1 MTLEKLKQEVLDEA
15 EKQAQAI
22 AAEAEREKE
31 KILGES
37 RAKAKAR
44 VEENRRHGE
53 ARAKEMSV
61 ELKASALLQAKR
73 IESEAREEAVESVLQ
88 EAKRELAE
96 TAKGGRYEKIFDSL
110 AAQAIRALGEK
121 EFVLKASARDKK
133 LAAKHGRVGEAID
146 TIGGVI
152 AAKADGSIQINNTF
166 EALLEENE
174 EKLKQKAFEHLF
186 GKQGE
191 SAQTHHAKHAGVAK
205 GKSVA
210 RKAGSAKAKKR
221 K

>member
-15 EKQAQAI
+15 EKQARAI
-22 AAEAEREKE
+22 TAETEREKE
-31 KILGES
+31 KILGEA
-37 RAKAKAR
+37 RTKAKAV

-53 ARAKEMSV
+53 ARAKEMAV

-73 IESEAREEAVESVLQ
+73 IESEAMEEAVESVLH
-88 EAKRELAE
+88 EVRRGLEEIAKS
-96 TAKGGRYEKIFDSL
+96 GHYEKIFDSL

-121 EFVLKASARDKK
+121 EFVLKANAKDKK
-133 LAAKHGRVGEAID
+133 LAAKHGRVGEAIG

-186 GKQGE
+186 GRQGE
-191 SAQTHHAKHAGVAK
+191 SAQTHAKRAG
-205 GKSVA
+205 GKEKS
-210 RKAGSAKAKKR
+210 KASRTAKKTKR

>member
-15 EKQAQAI
+15 EKQARAI
-22 AAEAEREKE
+22 TTETEREKE
-31 KILGES
+31 KILGEA
-37 RAKAKAR
+37 RTKAKAV

-53 ARAKEMSV
+53 ARAKEMAV

-73 IESEAREEAVESVLQ
+73 IESEAKEEAVESVLH
-88 EAKRELAE
+88 ETKRELE
-96 TAKGGRYEKIFDSL
+96 EIAKSGHYEKIFDSL

-121 EFVLKASARDKK
+121 EFLLKANAKDKK

-186 GKQGE
+186 GHGE
-191 SAQTHHAKHAGVAK
+191 HTAHAGTK
-205 GKSVA
+205 KKEKSTA
-210 RKAGSAKAKKR
+210 RKPASGSATAKKKKR

>member
-15 EKQAQAI
+15 EKQARAI
-22 AAEAEREKE
+22 TTETEREKE
-31 KILGES
+31 KILGEA
-37 RAKAKAR
+37 RTKAKAV

-53 ARAKEMSV
+53 ARAKEMAV

-73 IESEAREEAVESVLQ
+73 IESEAMEEAVESVLH
-88 EAKRELAE
+88 EVRRGLEEIAKS
-96 TAKGGRYEKIFDSL
+96 GHYEKIFDSL

-121 EFVLKASARDKK
+121 EFLLKANAKDKK
-133 LAAKHGRVGEAID
+133 LAAKHGRVGEAIG

-186 GKQGE
+186 GRQGE
-191 SAQTHHAKHAGVAK
+191 SAQTHAKRAGGTK
-205 GKSVA
+205 EKS
-210 RKAGSAKAKKR
+210 KASRTAKKTKR